1 MIAVRNE
8 IMQYETELRRVRRE
22 LHRIPELGYEEFKTQ
37 EYILRYL
44 QSIGIDC
51 VEKLAQTG
59 VKAVI
64 FANGA
69 EGTVAFRSDIDA
81 LQMQECTV
89 HDFPSLH
96 AGMMHACGHDGHM
109 AIALCMAR
117 YCAEHRESLKKNVVF
132 LFQPAEEGIGGA
144 QRMIDE
150 GALENP
156 KVEQVFGFHLMPDV
170 PEGKFGVKAGPLMAQ
185 TCEFDV
191 IFHGKAAHGAMPHLG
206 VDAVAMGIQFY
217 QSVQMILTRT
227 VDPYEQA
234 LVTFGRI
241 SGGTKRNIVAEEM
254 RLEGTLRTFS
264 EPVYQQILN
273 SIKQHMHA
281 VAESFGGEAELQEL
295 VVYSVVNNPPEL
307 TARVAELIGE
317 ENIIRVLPK
326 MIAEDFSAYQKAVP
340 SVFLFLGCEKEDGN
354 NPPLHSAE
362 FDFNEHVLTYGMELY
377 ARILNL

>member
-8 IMQYETELRRVRRE
+8 IMQYEAELRRVRRE

-37 EYILRYL
+37 QYIMQYLR
-44 QSIGIDC
+44 SSGVEH

-64 FANGA
+64 FADGA

-89 HDFPSLH
+89 HDFQSLH
-96 AGMMHACGHDGHM
+96 TGMMHACGHDGHM
-109 AIALCMAR
+109 AIALCMAK
-117 YCAEHRESLKKNVVF
+117 YCVQHRKALRKNVVF

-150 GALENP
+150 GALQDP

-191 IFHGKAAHGAMPHLG
+191 IFRGKTAHGAMPHLG
-206 VDAVAMGIQFY
+206 VDAVAMGVQFY
-217 QSVQMILTRT
+217 QSVQVILTRT

-264 EPVYQQILN
+264 EPVYQQILH
-273 SIKQHMHA
+273 SMKQHMHA
-281 VAESFGGEAELQEL
+281 IAESFGGEAELREL
-295 VVYSVVNNPPEL
+295 VVYSVVNNPLEL
-307 TARVAELIGE
+307 TEQIAGLIGE
-317 ENIIRVLPK
+317 ENVVRVAPK

-340 SVFLFLGCEKEDGN
+340 SVFLFLGCEKENGDN
-354 NPPLHSAE
+354 HPLHSAE
-362 FDFNEHVLTYGMELY
+362 FDFNERVLAYGMELY